1 MGRSVNK
8 VTLIGKLGRD
18 PDIRYMPNGNAVA
31 NLTIATDESYT
42 DRQTGQK
49 IEQTE
54 WHRVVA
60 YERLAEI
67 IQQYVKKGAQVY
79 VEGRL
84 KTREWEK
91 DGIKRYTTEI
101 VCTEL
106 LMLDSR
112 PQSPM
117 QPAQSAASHP
127 AHPAAGQGGHYQQP
141 SPTPE
146 PASHFGSYG
155 QHRR

>member
-31 NLTIATDESYT
+31 NLTIATAESYT

-49 IEQTE
+49 VDQTE

-112 PQSPM
+112 PQPPM
-117 QPAQSAASHP
+117 QPAQNT
-127 AHPAAGQGGHYQQP
+127 AGQGGHYQQP
-141 SPTPE
+141 APTPE
-146 PASHFGSYG
+146 PAAHFGGYG

>member
-1 MGRSVNK
+1 IRRLERVIMGRSVNK

-106 LMLDSR
+106 LILDSR

-117 QPAQSAASHP
+117 QPAQSATS
-127 AHPAAGQGGHYQQP
+127 HPAAGQGGH
-141 SPTPE
+141 
-146 PASHFGSYG
+146 
-155 QHRR
+155 